1 MAIDV
6 DSIVAP
12 LDPLPAAPAP
22 VAPPRPRQPW
32 HWRIGQTL
40 SAYLPILL
48 MALLAWFTWWLV
60 QNTPRPDAPQA
71 EAPARHEPDYL
82 MNGVLLQRFA
92 PDGRLLVQVQGT
104 QLRHYPDN
112 DTIEIDTVTIRAW
125 SASGELTLA
134 TARRALANGDASE
147 VQLLG
152 GARVVREGPDRIEFD
167 GEFLHA
173 FLKTERVKSHL
184 PVRVLRGTSQLDVGA
199 LDYDHL
205 ARVARLGPPI
215 RARFEAVKR

>member
-6 DSIVAP
+6 ESIVAP
-12 LDPLPAAPAP
+12 LDPLPAAPTP
-22 VAPPRPRQPW
+22 IAPPRPRQPW
-32 HWRIGQTL
+32 HWRIGQMF
-40 SAYLPILL
+40 SAYLPIFL

-60 QNTPRPDAPQA
+60 QNTPRPDAPA
-71 EAPARHEPDYL
+71 PEAAPRHEPDYL

-92 PDGRLLVQVQGT
+92 ADGRLLVQVEGSQM
-104 QLRHYPDN
+104 RHYPDN
-112 DTIEIDTVTIRAW
+112 DTIEIDAVTIRAW
-125 SASGELTLA
+125 SPSGELTLA

-147 VQLLG
+147 VQLQG
-152 GARVVREGPDRIEFD
+152 GARVVRSGADPIEFD

-184 PVRVLRGTSQLDVGA
+184 PVRVHRGNSDFNVGA

-205 ARVARLGPPI
+205 ARVAQLGPPI
-215 RARFEAVKR
+215 RARFDAPKR

>member
-12 LDPLPAAPAP
+12 LDPLPAAPTP
-22 VAPPRPRQPW
+22 IAPPRPRQPW
-32 HWRIGQTL
+32 HWRIGQML

-60 QNTPRPDAPQA
+60 QNTPRPDAPGT
-71 EAPARHEPDYL
+71 EAPVRHEPDYL

-112 DTIEIDTVTIRAW
+112 DTIEIDAVTIRAW
-125 SASGELTLA
+125 SPSGELTLA

-147 VQLLG
+147 VQLQG
-152 GARVVREGPDRIEFD
+152 GARVVRGGPDPIEFD

-173 FLKTERVKSHL
+173 FLKTERVTSNL
-184 PVRVLRGTSQLDVGA
+184 PVRVFRGHSEIDVGA
-199 LDYDHL
+199 LDYDHR
-205 ARVARLGPPI
+205 ARVAKFGPPI
-215 RARFEAVKR
+215 RARFDTPKR